1 MLKVAPSDII
11 KFTKS
16 GNEVVGMIN
25 LTNTS
30 KNFLTYKVNDCI
42 SITHWEIL
50 MFSVDSLAQI
60 RTTSPEKFRIR
71 PSTDIL
77 GPGSSTNVCIVL
89 QSVQSASLEQHKDK
103 FLIMCMELNDRNATP
118 QELID
123 LWKVNLKT
131 NPLSVS
137 LF

>member
-1 MLKVAPSDII
+1 
-11 KFTKS
+11 
-16 GNEVVGMIN
+16 
-25 LTNTS
+25 
-30 KNFLTYKVNDCI
+30 
-42 SITHWEIL
+42 
-50 MFSVDSLAQI
+50 MFFIQI

-89 QSVQSASLEQHKDK
+89 QAVQNASLEQHKDK

-123 LWKVNLKT
+123 LWKVNMNVNEKKKINKTKSISLIKNPIFIMFHFLFYSQLKT
-131 NPLSVS
+131 MMFLLNNIV
-137 LF
+137 